1 MARRTISITLGQ
13 GAEPFDL
20 EIIDPKSGKRYVL
33 HGAFVSRSRIIGG
46 APVPLSSSTVELKI
60 EGAFVE
66 SFDLREEQSAA
77 NQTNPPNEPP
87 PKGRPRRPPESYR
100 RSYRYGFDGF
110 GPFSTKSEPAGYSQE
125 EHDEAER
132 VRAAERERERAE
144 EAERRAERER
154 ERERYRRAA
163 EARHAPD
170 DGWPEDMGGP
180 RHHGHAHEPFRVE
193 DFWKWV
199 RDAAARGA
207 GDPPPKQ
214 RTRTHYVEG
223 WRTLLGMPETLKDAE
238 KAFRKLALER
248 HPDRGGTHEQMVEL
262 NAAMKA
268 AREVLR

>member
-1 MARRTISITLGQ
+1 M
-13 GAEPFDL
+13 
-20 EIIDPKSGKRYVL
+20 
-33 HGAFVSRSRIIGG
+33 
-46 APVPLSSSTVELKI
+46 PLSSSIVELI
-60 EGAFVE
+60 VEGSHVE

-87 PKGRPRRPPESYR
+87 PKSSGARRPPESYR
-100 RSYRYGFDGF
+100 RTYRYGFDGF
-110 GPFSTKSEPAGYSQE
+110 GPFSTKSKPAGYSQE

-132 VRAAERERERAE
+132 VRAAERERERVE

-154 ERERYRRAA
+154 ERERYRREW
-163 EARHAPD
+163 EARQAPD

-180 RHHGHAHEPFRVE
+180 FHARTGAGSAPGSPE
-193 DFWKWV
+193 DFFEWFKE
-199 RDAAARGA
+199 AARGA
-207 GDPPPKQ
+207 AKEAARAGAKQPPPRQKPSG
-214 RTRTHYVEG
+214 YVEG
-223 WRTLLGMPETLKDAE
+223 WRTLLGMPQTLKDAE

>member
-1 MARRTISITLGQ
+1 MERRTITITLGD

-20 EIIDPKSGKRYVL
+20 EIIDRKGGKRYVL
-33 HGAFVSRSRIIGG
+33 HGAFVSRSRVMGG
-46 APVPLSSSTVELKI
+46 APVALSSSIVELI
-60 EGAFVE
+60 VEGSHVE

-87 PKGRPRRPPESYR
+87 PKSSGARRPPESYR
-100 RSYRYGFDGF
+100 RTYRYGFDGF
-110 GPFSTKSEPAGYSQE
+110 GPFSTKSKPAGYSQE

-132 VRAAERERERAE
+132 VRAAERERERVE
-144 EAERRAERER
+144 EAERRAEREHD
-154 ERERYRRAA
+154 RRAS
-163 EARHAPD
+163 EARRARD
-170 DGWPEDMGGP
+170 DGWPEDMGG
-180 RHHGHAHEPFRVE
+180 RHTGHAHGPFHVE

-199 RDAAARGA
+199 REAAARGA